1 MKKSKITIGIIIFFI
16 VVAAVIGGRTGMQIY
31 FKKKFGGKQKPP
43 GILVVSVSKKNF
55 SQEINSFCTSLPTQT
70 KSFKIIKSEL
80 LEPINSG
87 LKVKKGDVIAKLASK
102 NIVAP
107 FSGKIGTRGI
117 SSTTLGINST
127 ILTLDQIDR
136 VLCDLQIPEVYA
148 GVLKKGLKVS
158 AKFSAY
164 KDKEYFGVVQS
175 VTSRIESSVRAI
187 LIRTIIKNENGEI
200 LPGSLLEV
208 TVNYNADESLSIPD
222 TSIMLEGNKA
232 YVYKVSADN
241 IANKT
246 EISIGLRSKGN
257 LQVLDGLEEG
267 DIIVAEGLKKVRPR
281 GKIKPI
287 NR

>member
-1 MKKSKITIGIIIFFI
+1 MWWNG
-16 VVAAVIGGRTGMQIY
+16 
-31 FKKKFGGKQKPP
+31 
-43 GILVVSVSKKNF
+43 VSV
-55 SQEINSFCTSLPTQT
+55 CRC
-70 KSFKIIKSEL
+70 
-80 LEPINSG
+80 
-87 LKVKKGDVIAKLASK
+87 KV
-102 NIVAP
+102 N
-107 FSGKIGTRGI
+107 GKINAKYFNASTR
-117 SSTTLGINST
+117 
-127 ILTLDQIDR
+127 
-136 VLCDLQIPEVYA
+136 
-148 GVLKKGLKVS
+148 
-158 AKFSAY
+158 FS
-164 KDKEYFGVVQS
+164 
-175 VTSRIESSVRAI
+175 II
-187 LIRTIIKNENGEI
+187 TIIKNENGEI